1 MMVGNYIYLAIF
13 THLSNDEKFRIK
25 LGVFDLSLRKRKVL
39 AENFSPEVSDPYQN
53 VLIIN

>member
-39 AENFSPEVSDPYQN
+39 AENFSPEVSDPYQK